1 MGGGEN
7 GSLGGSIPR
16 SNADFNV
23 VDIGGTLRMSGQS
36 NKKYEHFDNQKEYA
50 IPVISGSGGRDTGQN
65 MLAGKINKWVRLRK
79 LPDEDDSSWV
89 KRIKEDQKN
98 IDKFSSHLL
107 VAQSFDTRSSRL
119 TAIASARKNIGYSW
133 MPVIGDKP
141 PTFSEAKACAV
152 WLNSTLGRIALR
164 RVCGRKISWPRF
176 NPMNFNDIPFPDVD
190 NPEIIELLSLAYDL
204 TCNEIVP
211 KFKDGISE
219 IRTIWDDAISEA
231 IQIDRKVIDHCAELL
246 ARDPYVSGEPLL

>member
-1 MGGGEN
+1 M
-7 GSLGGSIPR
+7 
-16 SNADFNV
+16 
-23 VDIGGTLRMSGQS
+23 TGQS
-36 NKKYEHFDNQKEYA
+36 NKKYEHFDHQKENS
-50 IPVISGSGGRDTGQN
+50 IPVISGSGGGDLGQN

-79 LPDEDDSSWV
+79 LRGEDNLSWG
-89 KRIKEDQKN
+89 KRIKADQQN

-107 VAQSFDTRSSRL
+107 VAQSFDTRSSRI
-119 TAIASARKNIGYSW
+119 TAIASARKNIGYAW
-133 MPVIGDKP
+133 MPVIGTKP
-141 PTFSEAKACAV
+141 PTFAEAKACAV
-152 WLNSTLGRIALR
+152 WLNSTLGRIAFR

-190 NPEIIELLSLAYDL
+190 NPEILERLSLAYDE

-219 IRTIWDDAISEA
+219 VRTIWDDAVSEA
-231 IQIDRKVIDHCAELL
+231 IQIDRKVIVRCAELL